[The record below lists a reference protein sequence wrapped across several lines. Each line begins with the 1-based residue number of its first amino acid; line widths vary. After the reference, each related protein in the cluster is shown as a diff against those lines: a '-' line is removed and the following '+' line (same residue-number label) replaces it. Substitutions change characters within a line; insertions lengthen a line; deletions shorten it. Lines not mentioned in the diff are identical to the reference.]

1 MKADAWKL
9 RFYLPMQSISPA
21 LWAGLLTMTDLY
33 SQQKRNRRLTVVLI
47 AAFFIILAILG
58 LAIDSYTFGTLES
71 TGLPVAT
78 IIALSLA
85 SVNGFVA
92 YFYGDSVVLF
102 SLRAQPIQF
111 ENPLHKKLHNV
122 VTEMALASGL
132 PMPKIYVI
140 PDPAPNAFATGR
152 DPRHAVVGV
161 TEGLLENMNREE
173 LQAVIAHEMGHI
185 KNQDI
190 LLMTVV
196 TVLVGTIVLLSDWAV
211 RAWKYGGI
219 RTRRSS
225 RSKGMHP
232 LILLIIVLFALLAP
246 LLSRIIAMAVS
257 RQREYLAD
265 ASSAEFTR
273 NPAALA
279 NALEKIGKASS
290 PISTAHKGTAH
301 LFISDPLHRG
311 LDNKEGLVADVL
323 STHPPI
329 DKRIERLR
337 RMAYAA

>member
-1 MKADAWKL
+1 
-9 RFYLPMQSISPA
+9 
-21 LWAGLLTMTDLY
+21 MTDIY
-33 SQQKRNRRLTVVLI
+33 SQQRRNRRLTLFFI
-47 AAFFIILAILG
+47 IIFFIILGILG
-58 LAIDSYTFGTLES
+58 YSIDSYTFGTIKA
-71 TGLPVAT
+71 TGLPIAT
-78 IIALSLA
+78 MIAVSLA
-85 SVNGFVA
+85 SINGFIA
-92 YFYGDSVVLF
+92 YFYGDSVVVF
-102 SLRAQPIQF
+102 SLRAQPLEF

-132 PMPKIYVI
+132 PMPKIYII

-152 DPRHAVVGV
+152 DPHHAIVGV
-161 TEGLLENMNREE
+161 TEGLLETMNREE

-211 RAWKYGGI
+211 RVWRYGGI

-225 RSKGMHP
+225 RNKGMHP
-232 LILLIIVLFALLAP
+232 VILLIIVLFALLAP
-246 LLSRIIAMAVS
+246 LLSRIIAMSVS

-273 NPAALA
+273 NPLSLA
-279 NALEKIGKASS
+279 SALEKIAKASS
-290 PISTAHKGTAH
+290 PVMTAHKGTAH
-301 LFISDPLHRG
+301 LFISDPLQRT
-311 LDNKEGLVADVL
+311 LDNKEGLFADVM

-329 DKRIERLR
+329 EKRIEKLR
-337 RMAYAA
+337 QMSYTYARTT

>member
-1 MKADAWKL
+1 
-9 RFYLPMQSISPA
+9 
-21 LWAGLLTMTDLY
+21 MTDIY
-33 SQQKRNRRLTVVLI
+33 SQQKRNRRLTIILI
-47 AAFFIILAILG
+47 AAFFIILGIIG
-58 LAIDSYTFGTLES
+58 YSIDSYTYGTLKA

-85 SVNGFVA
+85 SMNGLVA
-92 YFYGDSVVLF
+92 YYYGDSVVLF
-102 SLRAQPIQF
+102 SLRAQQLQF
-111 ENPLHKKLHNV
+111 ENPLHKRLHNI

-161 TEGLLENMNREE
+161 TEGLLNNMNREE

-211 RAWKYGGI
+211 RAWKFGGV

-232 LILLIIVLFALLAP
+232 LILLIMILFALLAP

-265 ASSAEFTR
+265 TSSAEFTR

-279 NALEKIGKASS
+279 NALEKIAKAASPVSS
-290 PISTAHKGTAH
+290 AHKGTAH
-301 LFISDPLHRG
+301 LFISDPLHRS
-311 LDNKEGLVADVL
+311 LDNKEGMLADAL

-329 DKRIERLR
+329 EKRIERLR
-337 RMAYAA
+337 RMAYTYGETVR

>member
-1 MKADAWKL
+1 MFD
-9 RFYLPMQSISPA
+9 I
-21 LWAGLLTMTDLY
+21 Y
-33 SQQKRNRRLTVVLI
+33 SQQKQNRRLTMILI
-47 AAFFIILAILG
+47 AAFFIILGILG
-58 LAIDSYTFGTLES
+58 
-71 TGLPVAT
+71 
-78 IIALSLA
+78 LA

-102 SLRAQPIQF
+102 SLRAQPLEF
-111 ENPLHKKLHNV
+111 ENPLHKKLYNV

-132 PMPKIYVI
+132 PMPKVYVI

-152 DPRHAVVGV
+152 DPQHAVVGV
-161 TEGLLENMNREE
+161 TEGLLQTMNREE
-173 LQAVIAHEMGHI
+173 LQAVIAHEMGHV

-196 TVLVGTIVLLSDWAV
+196 TVLVGTIVLLSDWALRV
-211 RAWKYGGI
+211 WRFGGM
-219 RTRRSS
+219 RPRRSS

-273 NPAALA
+273 NPLSLA
-279 NALEKIGKASS
+279 SALEKIAGASS
-290 PISTAHKGTAH
+290 PVRTAHKGTAH
-301 LFISDPLHRG
+301 LFISDPLQRS
-311 LDNKEGLVADVL
+311 LDNKEGLFADVM

-329 DKRIERLR
+329 EKRIEKLR
-337 RMAYAA
+337 QMSYTYARTT

>member
-1 MKADAWKL
+1 
-9 RFYLPMQSISPA
+9 
-21 LWAGLLTMTDLY
+21 MTDIY
-33 SQQKRNRRLTVVLI
+33 SQQKRNRRLTIILI
-47 AAFFIILAILG
+47 AAFFIILGILG
-58 LAIDSYTFGTLES
+58 YSIDSYTYGTYKA
-71 TGLPVAT
+71 TGLPIAT

-85 SVNGFVA
+85 SINGLVA
-92 YFYGDSVVLF
+92 YYYGDSVVLF
-102 SLRAQPIQF
+102 SLRAQQLQF
-111 ENPLHKKLHNV
+111 ENPLHKKLHNI

-161 TEGLLENMNREE
+161 TEGLLNNMNREE

-211 RAWKYGGI
+211 RAWKFGGV

-232 LILLIIVLFALLAP
+232 LIILIMILFALLAP

-265 ASSAEFTR
+265 TSSAEFTR

-279 NALEKIGKASS
+279 NALEKIAKAAS
-290 PISTAHKGTAH
+290 PVSRAHKGTAH
-301 LFISDPLHRG
+301 LFISDPLHRS
-311 LDNKEGLVADVL
+311 LDNKEGMLADAL

-329 DKRIERLR
+329 EKRIERLR
-337 RMAYAA
+337 RMAYTYGETVR

>member
-1 MKADAWKL
+1 
-9 RFYLPMQSISPA
+9 
-21 LWAGLLTMTDLY
+21 MTDIY
-33 SQQKRNRRLTVVLI
+33 SQQKRNRRLTIILI
-47 AAFFIILAILG
+47 AAFFIILGIMG
-58 LAIDSYTFGTLES
+58 YSIDSYTYGTLKA

-78 IIALSLA
+78 IVALSLA
-85 SVNGFVA
+85 SINGLVA
-92 YFYGDSVVLF
+92 YYYGDSVVLF
-102 SLRAQPIQF
+102 SLRAQQLQF
-111 ENPLHKKLHNV
+111 ENPLHKRLHNI

-161 TEGLLENMNREE
+161 TEGLLNNMSREE

-185 KNQDI
+185 NNQDI

-211 RAWKYGGI
+211 RAWKFGGV

-232 LILLIIVLFALLAP
+232 LIILIIILFALLAP
-246 LLSRIIAMAVS
+246 VLSRIIAMAVS

-279 NALEKIGKASS
+279 NALEKITKVASPVS
-290 PISTAHKGTAH
+290 RAHKGTAH
-301 LFISDPLHRG
+301 LFISDPLHRS
-311 LDNKEGLVADVL
+311 LDNKEGLLADAL

-329 DKRIERLR
+329 EKRIERLR
-337 RMAYAA
+337 RMAYSYGGKV

>member
-1 MKADAWKL
+1 
-9 RFYLPMQSISPA
+9 
-21 LWAGLLTMTDLY
+21 MTDIY
-33 SQQKRNRRLTVVLI
+33 SQQKRNRRLTIILI
-47 AAFFIILAILG
+47 AAFFIILGILG
-58 LAIDSYTFGTLES
+58 YSIDSYTYGTLKA

-78 IIALSLA
+78 IVALSLA
-85 SVNGFVA
+85 SINGLVA
-92 YFYGDSVVLF
+92 YYYGDSVVLF
-102 SLRAQPIQF
+102 SLSAQQLQF
-111 ENPLHKKLHNV
+111 ENPLHKKLHNI

-132 PMPKIYVI
+132 PMPKIYVL

-161 TEGLLENMNREE
+161 TEGLLNNMSREE

-211 RAWKYGGI
+211 RAWKYGGV

-232 LILLIIVLFALLAP
+232 LILLIMILFALLAP

-279 NALEKIGKASS
+279 NALEKIAKAAS
-290 PISTAHKGTAH
+290 PVSRAHKGTAH
-301 LFISDPLHRG
+301 LFISDPLHRS
-311 LDNKEGLVADVL
+311 LDNKEGMLADAL

-329 DKRIERLR
+329 EKRIERLR
-337 RMAYAA
+337 RMAYTYGGTVR

>member
-1 MKADAWKL
+1 
-9 RFYLPMQSISPA
+9 
-21 LWAGLLTMTDLY
+21 MTDIY
-33 SQQKRNRRLTVVLI
+33 SQQKRNRRLTIILI
-47 AAFFIILAILG
+47 AAFFIILGIMG
-58 LAIDSYTFGTLES
+58 YSIDSYTYGTLKA

-78 IIALSLA
+78 IVALSLA
-85 SVNGFVA
+85 SINGLVA
-92 YFYGDSVVLF
+92 YYYGDSVVLF
-102 SLRAQPIQF
+102 SLRAQQLQF
-111 ENPLHKKLHNV
+111 ENPLHKRLHNI

-161 TEGLLENMNREE
+161 TEGLLNNMSREE

-211 RAWKYGGI
+211 RAWKFGGV

-232 LILLIIVLFALLAP
+232 LIILIIILFALLAP
-246 LLSRIIAMAVS
+246 VLSRNIAMAVS

-279 NALEKIGKASS
+279 NALEKITKVASPVS
-290 PISTAHKGTAH
+290 RAHKGTAH
-301 LFISDPLHRG
+301 LFISDPLHRS
-311 LDNKEGLVADVL
+311 LDNKEGLLADAL

-329 DKRIERLR
+329 EKRIERLR
-337 RMAYAA
+337 RMAYSYGGKV